1 MKQVEKYIQELEEY
15 DSNAA
20 EVLKQYS
27 ASFDSEQS
35 YERFV
40 SLVHKCFREA
50 KEIGEFIEQIS
61 YLMIDTDK
69 ASFYKDQYDK
79 YLDDAKEDLMLL
91 RLRTASVNDIANELY
106 SWSDLP
112 EVLRIAQR
120 GAVTRIVLEIIKERM
135 HTLRKNDKAGA
146 SKGGRKEDSKDFK
159 DYVVKGMDAENVR
172 KCLHDIIDNL
182 NDEKQAMCVIV
193 AACRVG
199 ALVDHPSSTMIR
211 SEFPVIKGQKTIS
224 NYLANLPT
232 KWADKCSEY
241 EDSLKSALK

>member
-1 MKQVEKYIQELEEY
+1 MKQVEKYIQELEKY

-27 ASFDSEQS
+27 ASFDSGKS
-35 YERFV
+35 YENFV
-40 SLVHKCFREA
+40 SLVHKCFHEA
-50 KEIGEFIEQIS
+50 KEIGEFIEQTGS
-61 YLMIDTDK
+61 LMLDTDK
-69 ASFYKDQYDK
+69 TTFYKEQYDK
-79 YLDDAKEDLMLL
+79 YLDDAKEDSTLL
-91 RLRTASVNDIANELY
+91 RLRTASVNDIANELF

-112 EVLRIAQR
+112 EVLRIAQQ
-120 GAVTRIVLEIIKERM
+120 GAVTRIVLEIIKRKILA
-135 HTLRKNDKAGA
+135 LRNNDKAGI

-159 DYVVKGMDAENVR
+159 DYVAKGMDAEKVS

-182 NDEKQAMCVIV
+182 DDEKQAMCIIV

-211 SEFPVIKGQKTIS
+211 CEFPVIKGQKTIS

-232 KWADKCSEY
+232 KWAEKCSEY

>member
-1 MKQVEKYIQELEEY
+1 MNKVEKYIQELEEY

-27 ASFDSEQS
+27 ASFDSGKS
-35 YERFV
+35 YENFV
-40 SLVHKCFREA
+40 SLVHKCFHEA
-50 KEIGEFIEQIS
+50 KEIGEFIEQTGS
-61 YLMIDTDK
+61 LMLDTDK
-69 ASFYKDQYDK
+69 TTFYKEQYDK
-79 YLDDAKEDLMLL
+79 YLDDAKEDSTLL
-91 RLRTASVNDIANELY
+91 RLRTASVNDIANELF
-106 SWSDLP
+106 SWNDLP

-135 HTLRKNDKAGA
+135 HTLRKNDKAGT

-159 DYVVKGMDAENVR
+159 DYVAKGMDAEKVS

-182 NDEKQAMCVIV
+182 DDEKQAMCIIV

-232 KWADKCSEY
+232 KWAEKCSEY
-241 EDSLKSALK
+241 EDSLKFALK

>member
-27 ASFDSEQS
+27 ASFDSGKS
-35 YERFV
+35 YENFV
-40 SLVHKCFREA
+40 SLVHKCFHEA
-50 KEIGEFIEQIS
+50 KEIGEDIERICC
-61 YLMIDTDK
+61 LMLDTDK
-69 ASFYKDQYDK
+69 ATFLKEQYDK
-79 YLDDAKEDLMLL
+79 YLDDAKEDSMLL
-91 RLRTASVNDIANELY
+91 SLRTASVKDIANELF

-112 EVLRIAQR
+112 GVLRIAQQ
-120 GAVTRIVLEIIKERM
+120 GAVTRIVLEIIKGKILA
-135 HTLRKNDKAGA
+135 LRNNDKAGT

-159 DYVVKGMDAENVR
+159 DYVAKGMDAEKAC
-172 KCLHDIIDNL
+172 KCLHDIIDNIS
-182 NDEKQAMCVIV
+182 DEKQAMCVIV

-211 SEFPVIKGQKTIS
+211 CEFPVIKGQKTIS

-232 KWADKCSEY
+232 KWAEKCSEY

>member
-35 YERFV
+35 YESFV
-40 SLVHKCFREA
+40 SLVHKCFHEA
-50 KEIGEFIEQIS
+50 KEIGEFIEQTGS
-61 YLMIDTDK
+61 LMLDTDK
-69 ASFYKDQYDK
+69 TTFYKEQYDK
-79 YLDDAKEDLMLL
+79 FLDDAKEDSTLL
-91 RLRTASVNDIANELY
+91 HLRTASVNDIANELF

-120 GAVTRIVLEIIKERM
+120 GAVTRIVLEIIKGKILA
-135 HTLRKNDKAGA
+135 LRKNDKAGI

-159 DYVVKGMDAENVR
+159 DYVAKGMDAEKVS
-172 KCLHDIIDNL
+172 KCLHEIIDNL
-182 NDEKQAMCVIV
+182 SDEKQAMCVIV

-199 ALVDHPSSTMIR
+199 AMVDHPSSTMIR
-211 SEFPVIKGQKTIS
+211 SEFPIIKSQKTIS